1 MCPCNSSANF
11 SPVRS
16 RTGSCGS
23 NSCSCG
29 CGNNSCSSC
38 GCNNGN
44 SSSCGCNNGGSSCGC
59 NQCRCRERGNPVLGS
74 LGLDSAVA
82 GSQRCLGSD
91 IDDSPAC
98 GACGADFDSNDNR
111 DFRIRLF
118 EEVFGICHR

>member
-23 NSCSCG
+23 NRCSCG
-29 CGNNSCSSC
+29 CSNNS
-38 GCNNGN
+38 G
-44 SSSCGCNNGGSSCGC
+44 SSCGCNNGGSSCGC
-59 NQCRCRERGNPVLGS
+59 NQCGCRERGNPVLGS

-82 GSQRCLGSD
+82 GSQHCFGSD